1 MTVSESLQE
10 PRPFEQLLPT
20 GMILRGLCWGD
31 DGLPVILAL
40 HGWLDNAASFFRLA
54 PLLAERYQVR
64 ALEMA
69 GHGQSDHRPEGCRYH
84 LLDNVDDILF
94 YMDAAGLDSV
104 ILLGHSMGAAI
115 AGYVAAVNPE
125 VVSRL
130 ILLEGLGS
138 KTSSD
143 DEALQV
149 MRDAV
154 RDLKRISQEKRFPL
168 YPDVDAAGKMRAK
181 GIFQMS
187 LPAATAL
194 AERGT
199 KPFQSGVTWSSD
211 SRLKM
216 SSAMRLNEA
225 MVTSFL
231 KGISA
236 KSLLLYAENGFLSH
250 GDLLQERA
258 RLLEDIDCK
267 QLPGHHHFHMETE
280 TVGTVANEINQ
291 FLP

>member
-1 MTVSESLQE
+1 MTDNELSISPQ
-10 PRPFEQLLPT
+10 PFEQLLPT
-20 GMILRGLCWGD
+20 GITLRGLRWGSD
-31 DGLPVILAL
+31 DLPVILAL

-54 PLLAERYQVR
+54 PLLEGRYQIR

-94 YMDAAGLDSV
+94 YIEATRLQSV

-115 AGYVAAVNPE
+115 AGYVAAVKPE

-143 DEALQV
+143 DEALFV

-154 RDLKRISQEKRFPL
+154 KDMQRISKDKRSPL
-168 YPDVDAAGKMRAK
+168 YPDIEAAGKMRAK

-194 AERGT
+194 AVRGT
-199 KPFQSGVTWSSD
+199 KPMQSGVTWSSD

-216 SSAMRLNEA
+216 TSAMRLNEN

-231 KGISA
+231 QGISA

-250 GDLLQERA
+250 SDLLQKRA
-258 RLLEDIDCK
+258 LLLKDITCK
-267 QLPGHHHFHMETE
+267 KLPGHHHFHMEEE
-280 TVGTVANEINQ
+280 TVDAVADEINS